1 MIESSL
7 ITARPEIVHIRSQN
21 FRMELEELADK
32 IDAILKSQFGF
43 SVCEL
48 RVTML
53 DNGLILEGTVG
64 SYHSKQLAQHV
75 ASKVSGKTITANK
88 IHVC

>member
-1 MIESSL
+1 MIESSP
-7 ITARPEIVHIRSQN
+7 ITARPEIVNIRSQN
-21 FRMELEELADK
+21 SRIELQELADK

-43 SVCEL
+43 SVSEL

-53 DNGLILEGTVG
+53 DSGLILEGTVG

>member
-1 MIESSL
+1 MDL
-7 ITARPEIVHIRSQN
+7 D
-21 FRMELEELADK
+21 ELADK
-32 IDAILKSQFGF
+32 IDSILQSQFGF
-43 SVCEL
+43 SVCDL

-53 DNGLILEGTVG
+53 DSGLVLEGTVG

-75 ASKVSGKTITANK
+75 ATKVSGQTIAANK

>member
-1 MIESSL
+1 MIEASL
-7 ITARPEIVHIRSQN
+7 ITARPEIVHSRSQI
-21 FRMELEELADK
+21 FRTDLDELADK

-43 SVCEL
+43 SVCDL
-48 RVTML
+48 RLTML

-75 ASKVSGKTITANK
+75 ATKISGETIAANK

>member
-7 ITARPEIVHIRSQN
+7 ITARPEIVNMRSQN
-21 FRMELEELADK
+21 SGMELKELADK

-43 SVCEL
+43 SVCDL

-53 DNGLILEGTVG
+53 DSGLILEGTVG

-75 ASKVSGKTITANK
+75 ASKVSGKTIAANK